1 MKQPKPIL
9 KYVLISIFLT
19 LPLILFFSIQPRK
32 PEKDLIRIRPGYK
45 SYDFYI
51 QRQLNKT
58 LNPRLRTIW
67 MTRDWDRKIKV
78 FSRFFQDLKRQG
90 LLSNDSKCLCVGARV
105 GQEVEALK
113 RVGVTDSVGMDLV
126 PYPPLV
132 VKGDFHHQPFDDET
146 FDFEFSNVFDHALY
160 PEKFVGE
167 IERTLR
173 PGGLCVLHG
182 ALSTRSDKYS
192 ANDIYSVEAL
202 VRLFRR
208 SEVVHDRNVDGFGL
222 DTEVVF
228 RKKRDP
234 WILRPVLI
242 FLFLWLNLMFILM
255 SYRNI
260 LHDYIWIGYS
270 RSNIKPSLKVVQY

>member
-9 KYVLISIFLT
+9 KYVLVSIFLT
-19 LPLILFFSIQPRK
+19 LPLILFFSIQLRK
-32 PEKDLIRIRPGYK
+32 PEKELIRIRPGYT
-45 SYDFYI
+45 SYDYYI

-90 LLSNDSKCLCVGARV
+90 LLSKDSKCLCLGARV

-113 RVGVTDSVGMDLV
+113 RVGVNDSVGMDLV

-160 PEKFVGE
+160 PDKFVGE

-173 PGGLCVLHG
+173 PGGLCVLHV

-192 ANDIYSVEAL
+192 ANDLFSVEAL
-202 VRLFRR
+202 VKLFRQ
-208 SEVVHDRNVDGFGL
+208 SEVVHVRNVDGFGL

-228 RKKRDP
+228 RKKRDSS
-234 WILRPVLI
+234 ILV
-242 FLFLWLNLMFILM
+242 
-255 SYRNI
+255 
-260 LHDYIWIGYS
+260 
-270 RSNIKPSLKVVQY
+270 RS